1 MSRWLQRVGAD
12 GGAHARA
19 HELAAQRLDG
29 PLSQGDDAW
38 LTQHLEACDRCRS
51 VAAEYEVQR
60 SALRALRDAQ
70 PEPPRDLWAR
80 TSAAIDAGA
89 RRRVPA
95 AGRVRLPL
103 APLAGLLVVALA
115 VAGVL
120 NGRSPLLP
128 GPGGVAQAT
137 PITLPGGVL
146 QVISRG
152 EDGSV
157 EILSRQLDQVC
168 PMESTG
174 CGLSSSMDV
183 TQSAMLDGNSRLAAI
198 ISPTQD
204 DLVVM
209 ERGSGPQRLYVL
221 PVTRADLAT
230 PPPDTSTPS
239 ATPSDAGSPIPED
252 TPAATGTRKPTS
264 TASATAKPTEAP
276 SATPS
281 ATPSQPAS
289 EPPSTASTPTE
300 SPGASPSGS
309 PDGSEAP
316 TPAPSVAV
324 SPGPGGALEI
334 ASDVTVVGSA
344 AGYSDDGSAFA
355 FSAQPA
361 DSSAGPDVY
370 VWRGRDSRAVA
381 VTDDHASVFNGWL
394 GNRLLISRIVDGEP
408 VTVVLDPET
417 GDETH
422 VGGSSMWRPTVS
434 PDGRVAAWWDGTVKP
449 VDDGRV
455 WAPDKGRLVLGP
467 WPDGGTDVQVL
478 ADGPVGD
485 WEVRWDQDSSVIAVW
500 VSDGGSDDVGQLSL
514 YPVDRATGLADLKNP
529 VLDSTPAYDSISL
542 RPGHLAWS
550 APDAGGDTRVNV
562 LAWQGSTLGRLQLST
577 IPGASVVR

>member
-12 GGAHARA
+12 GGAHTRA
-19 HELAAQRLDG
+19 HELAAQRLDE

-38 LTQHLEACDRCRS
+38 LTQHLEACDGCRS
-51 VAAEYEVQR
+51 VAAEYEAQR
-60 SALRALRDAQ
+60 TALRALRDAQ

-89 RRRVPA
+89 GRRIPA
-95 AGRVRLPL
+95 ARRVRLPL

-120 NGRSPLLP
+120 NGRSPLVP
-128 GPGGVAQAT
+128 GSGGAAQAT

-157 EILSRQLDQVC
+157 EILSRRLDQVC
-168 PMESTG
+168 PMESTS

-183 TQSAMLDGNSRLAAI
+183 TQSATLDGNGRLAAI

-221 PVTRADLAT
+221 PVTRTHLAT
-230 PPPDTSTPS
+230 PSPDASAPS
-239 ATPSDAGSPIPED
+239 ATPADAGSPTPED
-252 TPAATGTRKPTS
+252 TPAATGTPKPTS
-264 TASATAKPTEAP
+264 TASATASPTEAP

-281 ATPSQPAS
+281 ATPTRPAS
-289 EPPSTASTPTE
+289 EPPSTTSTPTE
-300 SPGASPSGS
+300 SPAASPSGS
-309 PDGSEAP
+309 PDGSQAP

-334 ASDVTVVGSA
+334 ASDVTVIGSA

-355 FSAQPA
+355 FSARPA
-361 DSSAGPDVY
+361 DGSAGPDVY
-370 VWRGRDSRAVA
+370 VWSGRDTRAVA
-381 VTDDHASVFNGWL
+381 VTEDHASVFNGWL
-394 GNRLLISRIVDGEP
+394 GNRLLISRVVDGDP

-449 VDDGRV
+449 VDGGRM
-455 WAPDKGRLVLGP
+455 WAPGKGRLVLAP
-467 WPDGGTDVQVL
+467 WPDGGPEVQVL

-485 WEVRWDQDSSVIAVW
+485 WEILWDQDSSVVAVW

-514 YPVDRATGLADLKNP
+514 YPVDRATGLVDLKNP
-529 VLDSTPAYDSISL
+529 VLDGTPAYDSISL

-562 LAWQGSTLGRLQLST
+562 LAWQGTTLGRLQLST